1 MLDSKRAEYGMLIK
15 QQVQN
20 KWRQPSTSNANQS
33 CNVYVKQTMSGDVI
47 DVRVRE
53 CSADVNVMFKES
65 VVNAVWA
72 ASPLPKPPHPEVFA
86 NEIEFLFRPG
96 S

>member
-1 MLDSKRAEYGMLIK
+1 MLNSKRAEYGKLIK
-15 QQVQN
+15 QKVEN
-20 KWRQPSTSNANQS
+20 KWRQPPAVNANQS

-47 DVRVRE
+47 DVQVRQ
-53 CSADVNVMFKES
+53 CSSGVSVMFKES